1 MIQDTLI
8 PVLQTRYWK
17 IKIAVHGFP
26 VCLIQL
32 CFLVMLSY
40 RAAALSLRTL
50 PFLPQS
56 NDTDCT

>member
-17 IKIAVHGFP
+17 IKIAAHGFP

-32 CFLVMLSY
+32 CFFSNVKLQSCSFVPSY
-40 RAAALSLRTL
+40 T
-50 PFLPQS
+50 PVPPTKQ
-56 NDTDCT
+56 